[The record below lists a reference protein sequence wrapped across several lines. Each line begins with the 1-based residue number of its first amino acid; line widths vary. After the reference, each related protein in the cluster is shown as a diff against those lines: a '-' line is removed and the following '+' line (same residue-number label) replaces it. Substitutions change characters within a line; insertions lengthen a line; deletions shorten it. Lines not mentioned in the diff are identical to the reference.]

1 MPSAV
6 NLLHEKRG
14 FGKAV
19 DPPLRLREDW
29 WVFERFL
36 RLRKD
41 GEAFEKSNEQATPQQ
56 ILE

>member
-1 MPSAV
+1 MQPTFSMR
-6 NLLHEKRG
+6 KRG
-14 FGKAV
+14 LGKAV

-29 WVFERFL
+29 WVFERLL